1 MTPATTSPRTPAPT
15 ATRRAVPIIAGFL
28 LCIFAIGTAELLVSG
43 LLPQIAAG
51 VQVSVAGTGQ
61 LVTAYALGVVIGGP
75 LITVLTARM
84 PRKGLVLS
92 LIVLF
97 IAGSLLS
104 AAATS
109 YGLLVAGRV
118 LSALSQGTLFAIS
131 MVVVTTVVPPDR
143 AGRAIAIVV
152 SGLTVATVL
161 GVPLGA
167 LLGQAF
173 GWRMPFLVIAVI
185 AAAGGAVLAV
195 AMPRTPAPTTGAR
208 SELRV
213 LLRRP
218 VLLAIATTA
227 IGFAG
232 VGVVLTYLMP
242 LLTQVSGFSGGMA
255 SALLLA
261 YGVGSLLGNLAAGRL
276 TDISPT
282 MTVRIVFLGLTVI
295 LAVLPFAA
303 PSQPATIVA
312 VLVFG
317 LLATATIAPLQ
328 GLILRHAADAP
339 TLSVAVNVS
348 GFNLANAFGAALGG
362 GIVAAGALRW
372 TGLAGA
378 ILALAGLGL
387 SWLATSRTTT
397 ASENLSVTT

>member
-1 MTPATTSPRTPAPT
+1 MTPATAAPRTPAST
-15 ATRRAVPIIAGFL
+15 ATRRAIPIIAGFL

-43 LLPQIAAG
+43 LLPQIAAD
-51 VQVSVAGTGQ
+51 VQVSVASTGQ

-84 PRKGLVLS
+84 PRKGLVLG
-92 LIVLF
+92 LIALF

-109 YGLLVAGRV
+109 YGLLVASRV
-118 LSALSQGTLFAIS
+118 LAALAQGTLFAIS

-173 GWRMPFLVIAVI
+173 GWRMPFLAIAVI

-195 AMPRTPAPTTGAR
+195 TLPRTPAPTTGAR

-218 VLLAIATTA
+218 VLLAITTTA

-242 LLTQVSGFSGGMA
+242 LLTQVSGFSAGMA

-261 YGVGSLLGNLAAGRL
+261 YGAGSLLGNLAAGRL
-276 TDISPT
+276 TDVSPT
-282 MTVRIVFLGLTVI
+282 MTARIVFLGLTVI

-312 VLVFG
+312 VLAFG

-339 TLSVAVNVS
+339 TLSIAVNVS
-348 GFNLANAFGAALGG
+348 GFNLANALGAALGG
-362 GIVAAGALRW
+362 GIVAAGAVRW

-387 SWLATSRTTT
+387 SCLATSRTTT
-397 ASENLSVTT
+397 ASQEV

>member
-1 MTPATTSPRTPAPT
+1 MTPATASPRTPAPT
-15 ATRRAVPIIAGFL
+15 ATRRAFPIIAGFL

-43 LLPQIAAG
+43 LLPQIAASM
-51 VQVSVAGTGQ
+51 QVSVASTGQ

-75 LITVLTARM
+75 LITTLTARM

-92 LIVLF
+92 LIALF

-118 LSALSQGTLFAIS
+118 LAALAQGTLFAIS

-173 GWRMPFLVIAVI
+173 GWRMPFLAIAVI

-195 AMPRTPAPTTGAR
+195 ALPRTPAPTTGAR

-218 VLLAIATTA
+218 VLLAITTTA
-227 IGFAG
+227 VGFAG

-242 LLTQVSGFSGGMA
+242 LLTQVSGFSEGMA
-255 SALLLA
+255 STLLLA

-276 TDISPT
+276 TDVSPT

-295 LAVLPFAA
+295 LAILPFAA
-303 PSQPATIVA
+303 PSKPSTIVA
-312 VLVFG
+312 VLAFG

-339 TLSVAVNVS
+339 TLSIAVNVS
-348 GFNLANAFGAALGG
+348 GFNLANALGAALGG

-372 TGLAGA
+372 TGLVGA

-387 SWLATSRTTT
+387 SWLATSRMRT
-397 ASENLSVTT
+397 ASQEV

>member
-1 MTPATTSPRTPAPT
+1 MI
-15 ATRRAVPIIAGFL
+15 VGFL

-43 LLPQIAAG
+43 LLPQIAASM
-51 VQVSVAGTGQ
+51 QVSVASTGQ
-61 LVTAYALGVVIGGP
+61 LVTAYALGVVVGGP

-84 PRKGLVLS
+84 PRKGLVLG
-92 LIVLF
+92 LVALF
-97 IAGSLLS
+97 IAGSLVS

-109 YGLLVAGRV
+109 YGLLVVSRV
-118 LSALSQGTLFAIS
+118 LAALSQGTLYAIS
-131 MVVVTTVVPPDR
+131 LVVVTAVVPPER

-173 GWRMPFLVIAVI
+173 GWRTPFLAVALI

-195 AMPRTPAPTTGAR
+195 AMPRTPASATGAR

-213 LLRRP
+213 LARRP
-218 VLLAIATTA
+218 VLLAITTTA
-227 IGFAG
+227 VGFAG
-232 VGVVLTYLMP
+232 VGIVLTYLVP
-242 LLTQVSGFSGGMA
+242 LLTEVSGFSGGAA

-276 TDISPT
+276 TDVSPL
-282 MTVRIVFLGLTVI
+282 MTVRIVFLGLTVV
-295 LAVLPFAA
+295 LATLPFAA
-303 PSQPATIVA
+303 TWQPTTFVA
-312 VLVFG
+312 VLAFG

-328 GLILRHAADAP
+328 GLLLQHAADAP
-339 TLSVAVNVS
+339 TLSVTVNVS

-372 TGLAGA
+372 NGLAGA
-378 ILALAGLGL
+378 TLALAGLGL
-387 SWLATSRTTT
+387 SWLAMSRTAT
-397 ASENLSVTT
+397 APQEA

>member
-1 MTPATTSPRTPAPT
+1 MAPATTSPRTPAPAT
-15 ATRRAVPIIAGFL
+15 TRRAIPIIAGFL

-43 LLPQIAAG
+43 LLPQIAAS
-51 VQVSVAGTGQ
+51 VHVSVASTGQ

-75 LITVLTARM
+75 LITTLTARM
-84 PRKGLVLS
+84 PRKGLVLG
-92 LIVLF
+92 LIALF

-109 YGLLVAGRV
+109 YALLLASRV
-118 LSALSQGTLFAIS
+118 LAALSQATLFAIS
-131 MVVVTTVVPPDR
+131 MVVVTTVVPPER
-143 AGRAIAIVV
+143 AGRAIAVVV

-167 LLGQAF
+167 LLGQTF
-173 GWRMPFLVIAVI
+173 GWRTPLLAIALI

-218 VLLAIATTA
+218 VLLAITTTA

-232 VGVVLTYLMP
+232 VGTVLTYLVP

-276 TDISPT
+276 TDLSPT

-295 LAVLPFAA
+295 LAALPFAA
-303 PSQPATIVA
+303 PWQPAAIVA
-312 VLVFG
+312 VLTFG

-328 GLILRHAADAP
+328 GLILQHAADAP

-348 GFNLANAFGAALGG
+348 GFNLANALGAALGG

-372 TGLAGA
+372 NGLAA
-378 ILALAGLGL
+378 ATLALAGLGL
-387 SWLATSRTTT
+387 SWLAASR
-397 ASENLSVTT
+397 AMAAPQEA